1 MHAPPVRLQPTM
13 SPAFPLSWSSQRVDL
28 TSTALVSVHGEIDEL
43 TAPGL
48 RDHIDWLLSSGVERI
63 IVDAHGV
70 EFVDTG
76 AHHLLTELGRRGQ
89 ACGCAV
95 VISSPSA
102 PMRRVLE
109 LLGTP
114 AGVTVEDW
122 SLS

>member
-1 MHAPPVRLQPTM
+1 M
-13 SPAFPLSWSSQRVDL
+13 SPAFPLSWSSQRVEL

-48 RDHIDWLLSSGVERI
+48 RDHIDWLLSSGAERI

-70 EFVDTG
+70 EFVDAG
-76 AHHLLTELGRRGQ
+76 AHYLLAELGRRGQ

-95 VISSPSA
+95 VISSPSP

-122 SLS
+122 SLG

>member
-1 MHAPPVRLQPTM
+1 M
-13 SPAFPLSWSSQRVDL
+13 SPAFPLSWSSHRVDL

-48 RDHIDWLLSSGVERI
+48 RDHIDWLLSSGAERI

-70 EFVDTG
+70 EFVDAG
-76 AHHLLTELGRRGQ
+76 AHQLLAEPRTTAR

-95 VISSPSA
+95 VISSPSP
-102 PMRRVLE
+102 PMRRVLG

-114 AGVTVEDW
+114 EGVTVEDW
-122 SLS
+122 SVRP